1 MNHSF
6 AKIEKGRYL
15 DVGIKALLS
24 SSRSPEIVRR
34 LRTSRG
40 MVLREAITPPLLH
53 SSFRR
58 QIGRTNLGG
67 DLGGLGELTAALDAL
82 KDGLTVLVK
91 LELGDDD
98 VGGVDA
104 DGDGGTGGLVAGDAL
119 DVDDVL
125 EAVDGSDLALLVLVG
140 AADNGDLVVL
150 ADGDGADLQ
159 AVRF

>member
-1 MNHSF
+1 MGYRMPFFCRDCRGATPNV
-6 AKIEKGRYL
+6 ERYG
-15 DVGIKALLS
+15 VWYWVENK
-24 SSRSPEIVRR
+24 PVT
-34 LRTSRG
+34 TST
-40 MVLREAITPPLLH
+40 VLH

-58 QIGRTNLGG
+58 QKFGRTNLGG

-82 KDGLTVLVK
+82 KDGLTVLIK
-91 LELGDDD
+91 LELGNDD

-150 ADGDGADLQ
+150 ADGDGADLPDVSHLS
-159 AVRF
+159 AMLD